1 MEEVI
6 NFFSS
11 VNKISLVSFFI
22 TLILLGYQIYLFK
35 KEIKK
40 KKNKINLPDFKDNF
54 DFEKEKKQIFLI
66 EKKDEKKISSFSFFF
81 GNKFIVFILFLISFF
96 IFIFTMTK
104 NKTPNELPVNSSL
117 TNEEKKI
124 ILIGKIKIYNEKWQ
138 ELNDEEL
145 KNLKPGEKIFIGIE
159 KVGFSDIDM
168 ARIKVNQ
175 GAWDEESITQNFN
188 QEKNVFYKEYQVA
201 TADSFL
207 KIEAQLHSKKEG
219 WLGE

>member
-124 ILIGKIKIYNEKWQ
+124 ILTGKIKIYNEKWQ

-175 GAWDEESITQNFN
+175 GAWD
-188 QEKNVFYKEYQVA
+188 KNR
-201 TADSFL
+201 L
-207 KIEAQLHSKKEG
+207 PKILIQKKMFFIKNIK
-219 WLGE
+219 WQRRILF